1 MLDPSGRFTA
11 TSRGLALPVYR
22 KLNEAAREAGIPLV
36 GHAPVN
42 LGLDALL
49 ETRQDLAHSGALSNI
64 YFLPLASNPSRL
76 VLTGAAFSTLQT
88 TLINYELLSGPERLA
103 LIQEPA
109 MEYLDETIRTRW
121 RRLPQTGSPGY
132 AYHRFMKKLVGAL
145 HRAGVPLVAGTDV
158 MGVPLLSLE
167 SFYREL
173 QLLTESGPHPVR
185 SDSRGDGQ
193 SGARNENS
201 ARWRRE
207 DGPTSFSLLVIR
219 FRTWRV

>member
-1 MLDPSGRFTA
+1 M
-11 TSRGLALPVYR
+11 
-22 KLNEAAREAGIPLV
+22 
-36 GHAPVN
+36 
-42 LGLDALL
+42 
-49 ETRQDLAHSGALSNI
+49 
-64 YFLPLASNPSRL
+64 
-76 VLTGAAFSTLQT
+76 LTGAAFSTLQT

-173 QLLTESGPHPVR
+173 HLLTESGPHPVR

-193 SGARNENS
+193 SGARNEFGTVAEGRRADLLLVAGNPLQDL
-201 ARWRRE
+201 ARLKEPVGVIVRGRWRSRE
-207 DGPTSFSLLVIR
+207 DLHQRLAALAGSQTR
-219 FRTWRV
+219 